1 MTTTTDTSTHP
12 GKQLYKVED
21 AMLILSLSRSGS
33 TSSCD
38 PGASA
43 RSRKAAR
50 GRIPASAIAD
60 YVALLE
66 HEAGQS

>member
-21 AMLILSLSRSGS
+21 AMLILSLSRSVIYEQLRSGRLRSVKEGS
-33 TSSCD
+33 
-38 PGASA
+38 
-43 RSRKAAR
+43 SR
-50 GRIPASAIAD
+50 RIPASAIAD